1 VGGLLYRKAANPPRE
16 AKRKGK
22 NSLTSQKAIT
32 WHHLLRLQ
40 DHHAFLGW
48 LQESGRE
55 REALRDVAP
64 HLADFLI
71 QQIEEV
77 QTEWPD
83 APRRQIQLC
92 GEKS

>member
-1 VGGLLYRKAANPPRE
+1 M
-16 AKRKGK
+16 KGE

-32 WHHLLRLQ
+32 WRHLSRLH

-55 REALRDVAP
+55 REALRDVAA

-83 APRRQIQLC
+83 APRRKINC
-92 GEKS
+92 AEKKARMPVLWGFGLRHPGS